1 MSTPQ
6 KRRIL
11 LIEDTEE
18 DAHLFK
24 ALLEA
29 EGYQVEWV
37 DHGSKALQAF
47 EEFEPDLVIL
57 DLVLPPDSPNGFE
70 ICRQIRAKSE
80 VPILLVTVRSEE
92 VDTVVGLEL
101 GADDYLVKP
110 VRHREFIA
118 RVRAILR
125 RAVIAEKAAAQKK
138 HLSYPRLEIDLP
150 TRTVLVDGEEVHLT
164 PKEFD
169 LLFKL
174 ASNPRKVFTR
184 EELIQQVWGYPT
196 PGGDL
201 RTIDTHIKRLRKKL
215 QEGRTDLPWSIAT
228 VWGVGYRFDFRE

>member
-1 MSTPQ
+1 MNAS

-11 LIEDTEE
+11 LVEDRKE
-18 DAHLFK
+18 DADLAK

-37 DHGSKALQAF
+37 DRGDKALEIF
-47 EEFEPDLVIL
+47 DEVEPDLVIL
-57 DLVLPPDSPNGFE
+57 DLVLPTDSPNGFE
-70 ICRQIRAKSE
+70 VCRQIRAKSE
-80 VPILLVTVRSEE
+80 VPILLVTVRDEE

-101 GADDYLVKP
+101 GADDYIVKP
-110 VRHREFIA
+110 FRPREFVA

-125 RAVIAEKAAAQKK
+125 RAVITEKAAAQKK
-138 HLSYPRLEIDLP
+138 HLSFPRLEIDLP
-150 TRTVLVDGEEVHLT
+150 TRTVIVDGEEVHLT

-215 QEGRTDLPWSIAT
+215 EEGRTNLPWAIAT